1 VLRTLTNIVLSLV
14 LAVVAPLAAVQAEQ
28 AASPQ
33 MQAAQPER
41 PYTVNA
47 GDEIEIYVWGEERLQ
62 RVVRVLP
69 DGTFSFPLVG
79 KVMAQGLVPSQIEA
93 LIAKGLEPQYRGQ
106 APQVTVSVRSPSG
119 MQISVMGKV
128 RAPGTFTPGR
138 YINLLE
144 AVSIAGGP
152 SEFADLDNVTIVRK
166 TATGLVSIRAR
177 LGGALKS
184 GSSARDL
191 SANNIP
197 QLESGDTVIVP

>member
-1 VLRTLTNIVLSLV
+1 MTTQ
-14 LAVVAPLAAVQAEQ
+14 VA
-28 AASPQ
+28 
-33 MQAAQPER
+33 AAQAQPAPSAEPQSLQPQR

-69 DGTFSFPLVG
+69 DGTFAFPLVG

-106 APQVTVSVRSPSG
+106 APQVTVSVRNPSG

-128 RAPGTFTPGR
+128 RSPGTFTPGR

-144 AVSIAGGP
+144 AMSIAGGP
-152 SEFADLDNVTIVRK
+152 SEFADLDNVTVVRK

-177 LGGALKS
+177 LSGALKS
-184 GSSARDL
+184 GPSSRDL
-191 SANNIP
+191 SANNII